1 MVAAL
6 PVIVG
11 VQFVLAFLN
20 YDLQNIPKQV
30 LHKRFLS

>member
-1 MVAAL
+1 L

-20 YDLQNIPKQV
+20 YDLQNIPTHV
-30 LHKRFLS
+30 LHKRFPTRP